1 MEKNDIIKGL
11 SALVGAERVITDAAA
26 VAEETKDAIG
36 FRRYE
41 RADGVFNVPKALC
54 VVKVDSTES
63 ASKVLAFLN
72 ANRVKTTPRT
82 GGSCVTQGIEPVE
95 GAVMLDGSDIT
106 GIYKIDE
113 ENMQVTTGCGMPLQ
127 ELEDKLNKMGYTTG
141 HSPQSLPLAQMGG
154 LVATRSIGQ
163 WSTLYGGIEDL
174 LVGLEAVLA
183 DGEIVRIKNVP
194 RRSTGP
200 DLRHLFLGC
209 EGTLGFITEVTVKIF
224 KYRPE
229 ERWMC
234 AYQIGSMQDGLDAIR
249 EIMTEGYRPAVVRL
263 HDPAEVAMLFNAVT
277 DEGKALMLF
286 LADGP
291 KPIAD
296 ATGAAVDAIVKKH
309 GAESLGT
316 KPVESWIE
324 TRNDISNELEET
336 SEQMH
341 DMGTCVDTCEI
352 SASWSEIGEI
362 YEAVCARA
370 AEELENLVV
379 IGGHSSHSYINGT
392 NIYFQFLF
400 QVTEEHTCREDYMHI
415 IRIIME
421 ETLKRGG
428 SIAHHH
434 GSGKYR
440 TAWMPEEHGSSYPL
454 LYKLKEALDPNGI
467 LNEGILLV

>member
-1 MEKNDIIKGL
+1 MENTEIIKGL
-11 SALVGAERVITDAAA
+11 QAIVGAERVVTNEAA

-41 RADGVFNVPKALC
+41 RADGVFDVPQALC
-54 VVKVDSTES
+54 AVKVKSTEE
-63 ASKVLAFLN
+63 ASQVLAFLN
-72 ANRVKTTPRT
+72 ANKVKTTPRT
-82 GGSCVTQGIEPVE
+82 GGSSVTQGIEPVE
-95 GAVMLDGSDIT
+95 GAVMLDGSEIT
-106 GIYKIDE
+106 GVYKIDE
-113 ENMQVTTGCGMPLQ
+113 VNMQVTTGCGMPLQ
-127 ELEDKLNKMGYTTG
+127 ALEDQLNAKGYTTG

-163 WSTLYGGIEDL
+163 WSTLYGGIENL
-174 LVGLEAVLA
+174 LVGLEAVMA
-183 DGEIVRIKNVP
+183 DGQIIRIKNVP

-200 DLRHLFLGC
+200 DLRNLFLGC

-224 KYRPE
+224 KYKPD

-249 EIMTEGYRPAVVRL
+249 EIMVEGYRPAVVRL
-263 HDPAEVAMLFNAVT
+263 HDPAEVMTLFGGVAE
-277 DEGKALMLF
+277 DGKALMLF

-291 KPIAD
+291 KAIAD
-296 ATGAAVDAIVKKH
+296 ATGAGVDAIVKKH

-324 TRNDISNELEET
+324 TRNNISNELEET

-362 YEAVCARA
+362 YKAVCARA
-370 AEELENLVV
+370 EAEMENLIV

-400 QVTEEHTCREDYMHI
+400 QVTEEHTVKEDYMHV
-415 IRIIME
+415 IRVIME
-421 ETLKRGG
+421 ETLARGG

-440 TAWMPEEHGSSYPL
+440 TAWMPQEHGSSYPL
-454 LYKLKEALDPNGI
+454 MYKLKEALDPNGI

>member
-1 MEKNDIIKGL
+1 MENSEIIKGL
-11 SALVGAERVITDAAA
+11 RAIVGDERVVTDAAA

-41 RADGVFNVPKALC
+41 RADGVLDVPKALC
-54 VVKVDSTES
+54 AVKVNSTEET
-63 ASKVLAFLN
+63 SKVLAFLN
-72 ANRVKTTPRT
+72 MNKVKTTPRT
-82 GGSCVTQGIEPVE
+82 GGSSVTQGIEPVE
-95 GAVMLDGSDIT
+95 NAVMLDGSGIT

-113 ENMQVTTGCGMPLQ
+113 TNMQVTTGCGMPLQ
-127 ELEDKLNKMGYTTG
+127 ELEDKLNKLGYTTG

-163 WSTLYGGIEDL
+163 WSTLYGGIENL

-224 KYRPE
+224 KYKPD

-249 EIMTEGYRPAVVRL
+249 EIMVEGYRPAVVRL
-263 HDPAEVAMLFNAVT
+263 HDPAEVATLFSSVAE
-277 DEGKALMLF
+277 DGKALMLF

-309 GAESLGT
+309 GAESLGK

-324 TRNDISNELEET
+324 TRNDISNELEEA
-336 SEQMH
+336 SKQMY
-341 DMGTCVDTCEI
+341 DMGVCADTCEI

-362 YEAVCARA
+362 YRAVCARA
-370 AEELENLVV
+370 EAEMENLVV

-400 QVTEEHTCREDYMHI
+400 QVTDEHSCKDDYMHV

-421 ETLKRGG
+421 ETLARGG

-440 TAWMPEEHGSSYPL
+440 TAWMPQEHGSSYPL
-454 LYKLKEALDPNGI
+454 LYRLKEALDPNGI

>member
-1 MEKNDIIKGL
+1 MENREIIKGL
-11 SALVGAERVITDAAA
+11 QAIVGAERVITDPAAI
-26 VAEETKDAIG
+26 AEETKDAIG

-41 RADGVFNVPKALC
+41 RADGINAVPKALC
-54 VVKVDSTES
+54 VVKVDSTKITSE
-63 ASKVLAFLN
+63 VLAFLN
-72 ANRVKTTPRT
+72 RNKIKTTPRT
-82 GGSCVTQGIEPVE
+82 GGSSVTQGIEPVE
-95 GAVMLDGSDIT
+95 GAVILDGSDIT
-106 GIYKIDE
+106 GIYKLDE

-127 ELEDKLNKMGYTTG
+127 ELEDKLNKRGYTTG

-163 WSTLYGGIEDL
+163 WSTLYGGIENL

-183 DGEIVRIKNVP
+183 DGEVVRIKNVP

-224 KYRPE
+224 KYCPE

-249 EIMTEGYRPAVVRL
+249 EILVEGYRPAVVRL
-263 HDPAEVAMLFNAVT
+263 HDPTEVSALFNAVT
-277 DEGKALMLF
+277 DEGKALLLF

-296 ATGAAVDAIVKKH
+296 ATGAAVNAIVKKH
-309 GAESLGT
+309 GGESLGT
-316 KPVESWIE
+316 KPVESWLE

-336 SEQMH
+336 SEQLYAMH
-341 DMGTCVDTCEI
+341 ACADTCEI
-352 SASWSEIGEI
+352 SAGWSEIGEI
-362 YEAVCARA
+362 YRAVCARA
-370 AEELENLVV
+370 AEELENLIL
-379 IGGHSSHSYINGT
+379 IGGHSSHSYSNGT

-400 QVTEEHTCREDYMHI
+400 QVTGAHSCKEDYMHI

-421 ETLKRGG
+421 ETLARGG

-440 TAWMPEEHGSSYPL
+440 TAWMPQEHGSSYL
-454 LYKLKEALDPNGI
+454 LLRKLKEALDPNSI